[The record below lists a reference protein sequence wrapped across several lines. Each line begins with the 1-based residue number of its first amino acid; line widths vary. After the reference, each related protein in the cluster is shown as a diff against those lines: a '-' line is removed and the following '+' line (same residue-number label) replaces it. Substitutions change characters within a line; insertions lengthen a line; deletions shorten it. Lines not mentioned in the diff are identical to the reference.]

1 MGEVSKANSRVANP
15 TTSSTDIQH
24 TPAEID
30 QEKHDDEKDLTAE
43 PSYITGLRLFL
54 IMVTIFMSTL
64 LAALEIGI
72 IATAIPG
79 ITDDFHQLNDVR
91 WYGSATFLLVGAS
104 SPMWSKMYKYLR
116 IKWVYLS
123 SVVFLLGWQ
132 HCRRLCSEQTFCNHR
147 SSNPRIGG
155 CGDSGW
161 ICYSY

>member
-1 MGEVSKANSRVANP
+1 MGEVSKANSRVVNP

-30 QEKHDDEKDLTAE
+30 HNDEKDLTAE

-79 ITDDFHQLNDVR
+79 ITDDFHQLNDVG
-91 WYGSATFLLVGAS
+91 WYGSATSILVGAS
-104 SPMWSKMYKYLR
+104 SLMWSKMYKYLR
-116 IKWVYLS
+116 IKWV
-123 SVVFLLGWQ
+123 
-132 HCRRLCSEQTFCNHR
+132 
-147 SSNPRIGG
+147 
-155 CGDSGW
+155 
-161 ICYSY
+161 